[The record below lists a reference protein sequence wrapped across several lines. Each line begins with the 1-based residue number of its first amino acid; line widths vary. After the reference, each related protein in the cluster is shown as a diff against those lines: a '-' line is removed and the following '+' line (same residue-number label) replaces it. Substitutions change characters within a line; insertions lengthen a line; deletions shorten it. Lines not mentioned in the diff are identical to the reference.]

1 MIGNYT
7 LAMLCEKYGIDAT
20 KIVKKNN
27 NVLDLGEYS
36 RIDYVLDYLV
46 NELKID
52 ARNIE
57 KCPSI
62 LYRNVFQIKKN
73 VLFLKS
79 KDISFSDIETCLH
92 VLTTEVDEL
101 KNTYNYVLE
110 NYGLSV
116 IERITSVLSVPVS
129 IIKDIE
135 SLNIGFENPSDN
147 LGIAVGIE
155 WGSTNVEEIVK
166 IINSEE
172 FKAHPELFTSTTLAH
187 AKLEDIKA
195 IINSEEFKAHP
206 ELFTSQTLAHAK
218 LEDIKAI
225 INSEEFKAHPELF
238 TSETLAHAKLEDI
251 KAIINSEEFKAHP
264 ELFTSQTL
272 AHAKLED
279 IKAIINS
286 EEFKAH
292 PELFTSETLAHAKL
306 EDIKAIINSEEF
318 KNYPELFT
326 SQTLARTKLED
337 IKAIINSEEFK
348 THPELFT
355 STTLAHAK
363 LEDIKAI
370 INSEEFK
377 AHPELFTSTTLAST
391 KLEDIKAIITSEEF
405 KAHPELFTSQ
415 TLAYAKLEDIKAIIN
430 SEEFK
435 AYPELFTS
443 QTLAH
448 AKLEDIKKLLQM
460 DLWNN
465 SKYANLLTS
474 SIVAKSKQ
482 MLKKIPILI
491 KLAENYGF
499 EECLNTNFLLHSP
512 SQNYALIRY
521 LKENDIPLTI
531 NGKLNSIFGYQPG
544 VIKKK
549 YNIDLNILMDMYP
562 FNEQELYEKEG
573 LNI

>member
-135 SLNIGFENPSDN
+135 SLNIGFENSSDN

-155 WGSTNVEEIVK
+155 WESTNVEEIVK

-238 TSETLAHAKLEDI
+238 TSETLAH
-251 KAIINSEEFKAHP
+251 
-264 ELFTSQTL
+264 
-272 AHAKLED
+272 
-279 IKAIINS
+279 
-286 EEFKAH
+286 
-292 PELFTSETLAHAKL
+292 
-306 EDIKAIINSEEF
+306 
-318 KNYPELFT
+318 
-326 SQTLARTKLED
+326 
-337 IKAIINSEEFK
+337 
-348 THPELFT
+348 
-355 STTLAHAK
+355 
-363 LEDIKAI
+363 
-370 INSEEFK
+370 
-377 AHPELFTSTTLAST
+377 
-391 KLEDIKAIITSEEF
+391 
-405 KAHPELFTSQ
+405 
-415 TLAYAKLEDIKAIIN
+415 AKLEDIKAIIN

-562 FNEQELYEKEG
+562 FNEQELYEEEG

>member
-225 INSEEFKAHPELF
+225 INSEEFKNYPELFTSQTLAHAKLEDIKAIITSEEFKAHPELF

-264 ELFTSQTL
+264 ELFTS
-272 AHAKLED
+272 
-279 IKAIINS
+279 
-286 EEFKAH
+286 
-292 PELFTSETLAHAKL
+292 ETLAH
-306 EDIKAIINSEEF
+306 
-318 KNYPELFT
+318 
-326 SQTLARTKLED
+326 
-337 IKAIINSEEFK
+337 
-348 THPELFT
+348 
-355 STTLAHAK
+355 
-363 LEDIKAI
+363 
-370 INSEEFK
+370 
-377 AHPELFTSTTLAST
+377 
-391 KLEDIKAIITSEEF
+391 
-405 KAHPELFTSQ
+405 
-415 TLAYAKLEDIKAIIN
+415 AKLEDIKAIIN

-544 VIKKK
+544 VLKKK
-549 YNIDLNILMDMYP
+549 YNIDLNILMDKYP

>member
-1 MIGNYT
+1 MIENYT

-73 VLFLKS
+73 VILLKS
-79 KDISFSDIETCLH
+79 KEISFSDIETCLH
-92 VLTTEVDEL
+92 VLTAEADEL

-110 NYGLSV
+110 KYGLSA

-147 LGIAVGIE
+147 LVIAVGIE

-172 FKAHPELFTSTTLAH
+172 FKAHPELFTS
-187 AKLEDIKA
+187 
-195 IINSEEFKAHP
+195 
-206 ELFTSQTLAHAK
+206 
-218 LEDIKAI
+218 
-225 INSEEFKAHPELF
+225 
-238 TSETLAHAKLEDI
+238 
-251 KAIINSEEFKAHP
+251 
-264 ELFTSQTL
+264 
-272 AHAKLED
+272 
-279 IKAIINS
+279 
-286 EEFKAH
+286 
-292 PELFTSETLAHAKL
+292 
-306 EDIKAIINSEEF
+306 
-318 KNYPELFT
+318 
-326 SQTLARTKLED
+326 
-337 IKAIINSEEFK
+337 
-348 THPELFT
+348 
-355 STTLAHAK
+355 
-363 LEDIKAI
+363 
-370 INSEEFK
+370 
-377 AHPELFTSTTLAST
+377 
-391 KLEDIKAIITSEEF
+391 
-405 KAHPELFTSQ
+405 Q
-415 TLAYAKLEDIKAIIN
+415 TLAY
-430 SEEFK
+430 
-435 AYPELFTS
+435 
-443 QTLAH
+443 

-482 MLKKIPILI
+482 ALKKMPILI

-499 EECLNTNFLLHSP
+499 EECLNTKFLLHSP

-544 VIKKK
+544 VLKKK
-549 YNIDLNILMDMYP
+549 YNIDLNILMDRYP

>member
-206 ELFTSQTLAHAK
+206 ELFTSTTLASTKLEDIKAIITSEEFKAHLELFTSQTLAYAK

-238 TSETLAHAKLEDI
+238 TSETLAH
-251 KAIINSEEFKAHP
+251 
-264 ELFTSQTL
+264 
-272 AHAKLED
+272 
-279 IKAIINS
+279 
-286 EEFKAH
+286 
-292 PELFTSETLAHAKL
+292 
-306 EDIKAIINSEEF
+306 
-318 KNYPELFT
+318 
-326 SQTLARTKLED
+326 
-337 IKAIINSEEFK
+337 
-348 THPELFT
+348 
-355 STTLAHAK
+355 
-363 LEDIKAI
+363 
-370 INSEEFK
+370 
-377 AHPELFTSTTLAST
+377 
-391 KLEDIKAIITSEEF
+391 
-405 KAHPELFTSQ
+405 
-415 TLAYAKLEDIKAIIN
+415 AKLEDIKAIIN

-521 LKENDIPLTI
+521 LKENDIPLII
-531 NGKLNSIFGYQPG
+531 NSKLNSIFGYQPG

>member
-27 NVLDLGEYS
+27 NVLDLGEYN

-73 VLFLKS
+73 VIFLKS

-92 VLTTEVDEL
+92 VLTAETDEL

-110 NYGLSV
+110 KYGLSA

-135 SLNIGFENPSDN
+135 SLNIGFENSSDN

-206 ELFTSQTLAHAK
+206 EMFTSQTLAHAK

-225 INSEEFKAHPELF
+225 ITSEEFKAHPELF
-238 TSETLAHAKLEDI
+238 TSTTLAHAKLEDI
-251 KAIINSEEFKAHP
+251 KAIITSEEFKAHP

-286 EEFKAH
+286 EEYKA
-292 PELFTSETLAHAKL
+292 
-306 EDIKAIINSEEF
+306 
-318 KNYPELFT
+318 
-326 SQTLARTKLED
+326 
-337 IKAIINSEEFK
+337 
-348 THPELFT
+348 HPELFT

-363 LEDIKAI
+363 LEDIK
-370 INSEEFK
+370 
-377 AHPELFTSTTLAST
+377 T
-391 KLEDIKAIITSEEF
+391 IITSEEF
-405 KAHPELFTSQ
+405 KDHPELFTS
-415 TLAYAKLEDIKAIIN
+415 E
-430 SEEFK
+430 
-435 AYPELFTS
+435 
-443 QTLAH
+443 TLAH

-521 LKENDIPLTI
+521 LKENDIPLII

-549 YNIDLNILMDMYP
+549 YNIDLITLMDMYP

>member
-218 LEDIKAI
+218 LEDIK
-225 INSEEFKAHPELF
+225 
-238 TSETLAHAKLEDI
+238 
-251 KAIINSEEFKAHP
+251 
-264 ELFTSQTL
+264 
-272 AHAKLED
+272 
-279 IKAIINS
+279 
-286 EEFKAH
+286 
-292 PELFTSETLAHAKL
+292 
-306 EDIKAIINSEEF
+306 
-318 KNYPELFT
+318 
-326 SQTLARTKLED
+326 
-337 IKAIINSEEFK
+337 
-348 THPELFT
+348 
-355 STTLAHAK
+355 
-363 LEDIKAI
+363 
-370 INSEEFK
+370 
-377 AHPELFTSTTLAST
+377 
-391 KLEDIKAIITSEEF
+391 
-405 KAHPELFTSQ
+405 
-415 TLAYAKLEDIKAIIN
+415 
-430 SEEFK
+430 
-435 AYPELFTS
+435 
-443 QTLAH
+443 
-448 AKLEDIKKLLQM
+448 KLLQM

-499 EECLNTNFLLHSP
+499 EECLNTNFLFHSP

-531 NGKLNSIFGYQPG
+531 NLLI
-544 VIKKK
+544 
-549 YNIDLNILMDMYP
+549 
-562 FNEQELYEKEG
+562 
-573 LNI
+573 

>member
-172 FKAHPELFTSTTLAH
+172 FKAHPELFTSTTLAN

-238 TSETLAHAKLEDI
+238 TSETLAH
-251 KAIINSEEFKAHP
+251 
-264 ELFTSQTL
+264 
-272 AHAKLED
+272 
-279 IKAIINS
+279 
-286 EEFKAH
+286 
-292 PELFTSETLAHAKL
+292 
-306 EDIKAIINSEEF
+306 
-318 KNYPELFT
+318 
-326 SQTLARTKLED
+326 
-337 IKAIINSEEFK
+337 
-348 THPELFT
+348 
-355 STTLAHAK
+355 
-363 LEDIKAI
+363 
-370 INSEEFK
+370 
-377 AHPELFTSTTLAST
+377 
-391 KLEDIKAIITSEEF
+391 
-405 KAHPELFTSQ
+405 
-415 TLAYAKLEDIKAIIN
+415 AKLEDIKAIIN

-544 VIKKK
+544 VLKKK
-549 YNIDLNILMDMYP
+549 YNIDLNILMDKYP

>member
-7 LAMLCEKYGIDAT
+7 LAMLCEKYGIDST

-251 KAIINSEEFKAHP
+251 KAIINSEEFKA
-264 ELFTSQTL
+264 
-272 AHAKLED
+272 
-279 IKAIINS
+279 
-286 EEFKAH
+286 
-292 PELFTSETLAHAKL
+292 
-306 EDIKAIINSEEF
+306 
-318 KNYPELFT
+318 
-326 SQTLARTKLED
+326 
-337 IKAIINSEEFK
+337 
-348 THPELFT
+348 
-355 STTLAHAK
+355 
-363 LEDIKAI
+363 
-370 INSEEFK
+370 
-377 AHPELFTSTTLAST
+377 
-391 KLEDIKAIITSEEF
+391 
-405 KAHPELFTSQ
+405 
-415 TLAYAKLEDIKAIIN
+415 
-430 SEEFK
+430 
-435 AYPELFTS
+435 YPELFTS

-544 VIKKK
+544 VLKKK
-549 YNIDLNILMDMYP
+549 YNIDLNILMDRYP

>member
-73 VLFLKS
+73 VIFLKS
-79 KDISFSDIETCLH
+79 KEISFSDIETCLH
-92 VLTTEVDEL
+92 VLTAEADEL

-110 NYGLSV
+110 KYGLSA

-147 LGIAVGIE
+147 LVIAVGIE

-166 IINSEE
+166 
-172 FKAHPELFTSTTLAH
+172 
-187 AKLEDIKA
+187 

-225 INSEEFKAHPELF
+225 INSEGFKAHPE
-238 TSETLAHAKLEDI
+238 I
-251 KAIINSEEFKAHP
+251 
-264 ELFTSQTL
+264 
-272 AHAKLED
+272 
-279 IKAIINS
+279 
-286 EEFKAH
+286 
-292 PELFTSETLAHAKL
+292 
-306 EDIKAIINSEEF
+306 
-318 KNYPELFT
+318 
-326 SQTLARTKLED
+326 
-337 IKAIINSEEFK
+337 
-348 THPELFT
+348 
-355 STTLAHAK
+355 
-363 LEDIKAI
+363 
-370 INSEEFK
+370 
-377 AHPELFTSTTLAST
+377 
-391 KLEDIKAIITSEEF
+391 
-405 KAHPELFTSQ
+405 FTSQ
-415 TLAYAKLEDIKAIIN
+415 TLAY
-430 SEEFK
+430 
-435 AYPELFTS
+435 
-443 QTLAH
+443 

-499 EECLNTNFLLHSP
+499 EECLNTKFLLYSP
-512 SQNYALIRY
+512 GQNYALIRY
-521 LKENDIPLTI
+521 LKENDIPLII

-544 VIKKK
+544 VLKKK

>member
-73 VLFLKS
+73 VIFLKS

-92 VLTTEVDEL
+92 VLTAEADEL

-110 NYGLSV
+110 KYGLSA
-116 IERITSVLSVPVS
+116 IKMITSVLSVPVS

-135 SLNIGFENPSDN
+135 SLNIGFGNSSDN
-147 LGIAVGIE
+147 LRIAVGIE

-172 FKAHPELFTSTTLAH
+172 FKAHPELFTS
-187 AKLEDIKA
+187 
-195 IINSEEFKAHP
+195 
-206 ELFTSQTLAHAK
+206 
-218 LEDIKAI
+218 
-225 INSEEFKAHPELF
+225 
-238 TSETLAHAKLEDI
+238 ETLA
-251 KAIINSEEFKAHP
+251 
-264 ELFTSQTL
+264 
-272 AHAKLED
+272 
-279 IKAIINS
+279 
-286 EEFKAH
+286 
-292 PELFTSETLAHAKL
+292 
-306 EDIKAIINSEEF
+306 
-318 KNYPELFT
+318 
-326 SQTLARTKLED
+326 R
-337 IKAIINSEEFK
+337 
-348 THPELFT
+348 
-355 STTLAHAK
+355 
-363 LEDIKAI
+363 
-370 INSEEFK
+370 
-377 AHPELFTSTTLAST
+377 T

-405 KAHPELFTSQ
+405 KAHPELFTS
-415 TLAYAKLEDIKAIIN
+415 E
-430 SEEFK
+430 
-435 AYPELFTS
+435 
-443 QTLAH
+443 TLAH

-521 LKENDIPLTI
+521 LNGNDIPLTI

>member
-1 MIGNYT
+1 
-7 LAMLCEKYGIDAT
+7 MLCEKYGIDAT

-73 VLFLKS
+73 VIFLKS
-79 KDISFSDIETCLH
+79 KEISFSDIETCLH
-92 VLTTEVDEL
+92 VLTAEADEL

-110 NYGLSV
+110 KYGLSA

-147 LGIAVGIE
+147 LVIAVGIE
-155 WGSTNVEEIVK
+155 WGSTNIEEIVK

-172 FKAHPELFTSTTLAH
+172 FKAHPELFTS
-187 AKLEDIKA
+187 
-195 IINSEEFKAHP
+195 
-206 ELFTSQTLAHAK
+206 
-218 LEDIKAI
+218 
-225 INSEEFKAHPELF
+225 
-238 TSETLAHAKLEDI
+238 
-251 KAIINSEEFKAHP
+251 
-264 ELFTSQTL
+264 
-272 AHAKLED
+272 
-279 IKAIINS
+279 
-286 EEFKAH
+286 
-292 PELFTSETLAHAKL
+292 
-306 EDIKAIINSEEF
+306 
-318 KNYPELFT
+318 
-326 SQTLARTKLED
+326 
-337 IKAIINSEEFK
+337 
-348 THPELFT
+348 
-355 STTLAHAK
+355 
-363 LEDIKAI
+363 
-370 INSEEFK
+370 
-377 AHPELFTSTTLAST
+377 
-391 KLEDIKAIITSEEF
+391 
-405 KAHPELFTSQ
+405 Q
-415 TLAYAKLEDIKAIIN
+415 TLAY
-430 SEEFK
+430 
-435 AYPELFTS
+435 
-443 QTLAH
+443 

-482 MLKKIPILI
+482 ALKKIPILI

-499 EECLNTNFLLHSP
+499 EECLNTKFLLHSP

-521 LKENDIPLTI
+521 LKENDIPLI
-531 NGKLNSIFGYQPG
+531 IDGKLNSIFGYQPG
-544 VIKKK
+544 VIKKQ

>member
-73 VLFLKS
+73 VIFLKS

-92 VLTTEVDEL
+92 VLTAEADEL

-110 NYGLSV
+110 KYGLSA

-147 LGIAVGIE
+147 LRIAVGIE
-155 WGSTNVEEIVK
+155 WESTNVEEIVK

-172 FKAHPELFTSTTLAH
+172 FKAHPELFTSTTLAC
-187 AKLEDIKA
+187 
-195 IINSEEFKAHP
+195 
-206 ELFTSQTLAHAK
+206 TK

-264 ELFTSQTL
+264 ELFTS
-272 AHAKLED
+272 
-279 IKAIINS
+279 
-286 EEFKAH
+286 
-292 PELFTSETLAHAKL
+292 ETLAHAKL

-318 KNYPELFT
+318 KV
-326 SQTLARTKLED
+326 
-337 IKAIINSEEFK
+337 
-348 THPELFT
+348 HPELFT
-355 STTLAHAK
+355 ST
-363 LEDIKAI
+363 
-370 INSEEFK
+370 
-377 AHPELFTSTTLAST
+377 
-391 KLEDIKAIITSEEF
+391 
-405 KAHPELFTSQ
+405 
-415 TLAYAKLEDIKAIIN
+415 
-430 SEEFK
+430 
-435 AYPELFTS
+435 
-443 QTLAH
+443 TLAH

-465 SKYANLLTS
+465 SKYANLLTA

-499 EECLNTNFLLHSP
+499 EECLNTKFLIHSP

-521 LKENDIPLTI
+521 LKENDIPLI
-531 NGKLNSIFGYQPG
+531 IKGKLNSIFGYQP
-544 VIKKK
+544 VVLKKK
-549 YNIDLNILMDMYP
+549 YNIDLNTLMDMYP

>member
-1 MIGNYT
+1 MIENYT

-73 VLFLKS
+73 VIFLKS
-79 KDISFSDIETCLH
+79 KEISFSDIETCLH
-92 VLTTEVDEL
+92 VLTAEADEL

-110 NYGLSV
+110 KYGLSA

-147 LGIAVGIE
+147 LVIAVGIE
-155 WGSTNVEEIVK
+155 WGSTNIEEIVK

-172 FKAHPELFTSTTLAH
+172 FKAHPELFTS
-187 AKLEDIKA
+187 
-195 IINSEEFKAHP
+195 
-206 ELFTSQTLAHAK
+206 
-218 LEDIKAI
+218 
-225 INSEEFKAHPELF
+225 
-238 TSETLAHAKLEDI
+238 
-251 KAIINSEEFKAHP
+251 
-264 ELFTSQTL
+264 
-272 AHAKLED
+272 
-279 IKAIINS
+279 
-286 EEFKAH
+286 
-292 PELFTSETLAHAKL
+292 
-306 EDIKAIINSEEF
+306 
-318 KNYPELFT
+318 
-326 SQTLARTKLED
+326 
-337 IKAIINSEEFK
+337 
-348 THPELFT
+348 
-355 STTLAHAK
+355 
-363 LEDIKAI
+363 
-370 INSEEFK
+370 
-377 AHPELFTSTTLAST
+377 
-391 KLEDIKAIITSEEF
+391 
-405 KAHPELFTSQ
+405 Q
-415 TLAYAKLEDIKAIIN
+415 TLAY
-430 SEEFK
+430 
-435 AYPELFTS
+435 
-443 QTLAH
+443 

-482 MLKKIPILI
+482 ALKKIPILI

-499 EECLNTNFLLHSP
+499 EECLNTKFLLHSP
-512 SQNYALIRY
+512 SQNYALIGY
-521 LKENDIPLTI
+521 LKENDIPLII

-544 VIKKK
+544 VLKKK

-562 FNEQELYEKEG
+562 FNEQELYEEEG

>member
-225 INSEEFKAHPELF
+225 INSEEFKA
-238 TSETLAHAKLEDI
+238 
-251 KAIINSEEFKAHP
+251 
-264 ELFTSQTL
+264 
-272 AHAKLED
+272 
-279 IKAIINS
+279 
-286 EEFKAH
+286 
-292 PELFTSETLAHAKL
+292 
-306 EDIKAIINSEEF
+306 
-318 KNYPELFT
+318 
-326 SQTLARTKLED
+326 
-337 IKAIINSEEFK
+337 
-348 THPELFT
+348 
-355 STTLAHAK
+355 
-363 LEDIKAI
+363 
-370 INSEEFK
+370 
-377 AHPELFTSTTLAST
+377 
-391 KLEDIKAIITSEEF
+391 
-405 KAHPELFTSQ
+405 
-415 TLAYAKLEDIKAIIN
+415 
-430 SEEFK
+430 
-435 AYPELFTS
+435 YPELFTS

-544 VIKKK
+544 VLKKK
-549 YNIDLNILMDMYP
+549 YNIDLNILMDKYP

>member
-206 ELFTSQTLAHAK
+206 ELFTSETLAHAK

-225 INSEEFKAHPELF
+225 INSEEFKNYPELF
-238 TSETLAHAKLEDI
+238 TSQTLARTKLEAI

-306 EDIKAIINSEEF
+306 V
-318 KNYPELFT
+318 
-326 SQTLARTKLED
+326 
-337 IKAIINSEEFK
+337 
-348 THPELFT
+348 
-355 STTLAHAK
+355 
-363 LEDIKAI
+363 
-370 INSEEFK
+370 
-377 AHPELFTSTTLAST
+377 
-391 KLEDIKAIITSEEF
+391 
-405 KAHPELFTSQ
+405 
-415 TLAYAKLEDIKAIIN
+415 DIKAIIN

-521 LKENDIPLTI
+521 LKGNDIPLTI

>member
-73 VLFLKS
+73 VIFLKS
-79 KDISFSDIETCLH
+79 KEISFSDIETCLH

-206 ELFTSQTLAHAK
+206 ELFTSETLAHAK

-238 TSETLAHAKLEDI
+238 TSQTLARTKLEAI

-292 PELFTSETLAHAKL
+292 PELFTSETLAH
-306 EDIKAIINSEEF
+306 
-318 KNYPELFT
+318 
-326 SQTLARTKLED
+326 
-337 IKAIINSEEFK
+337 
-348 THPELFT
+348 
-355 STTLAHAK
+355 
-363 LEDIKAI
+363 
-370 INSEEFK
+370 
-377 AHPELFTSTTLAST
+377 
-391 KLEDIKAIITSEEF
+391 
-405 KAHPELFTSQ
+405 
-415 TLAYAKLEDIKAIIN
+415 AKLEDIKAIIN

-544 VIKKK
+544 VLKKK
-549 YNIDLNILMDMYP
+549 YNIDLNILMDRYP

>member
-73 VLFLKS
+73 VIFLKS

-92 VLTTEVDEL
+92 VLTAETDEL

-110 NYGLSV
+110 KYGLSA

-135 SLNIGFENPSDN
+135 SLNIGFENTSDN

-172 FKAHPELFTSTTLAH
+172 FKAHPELFTS
-187 AKLEDIKA
+187 
-195 IINSEEFKAHP
+195 
-206 ELFTSQTLAHAK
+206 QTLAHAK
-218 LEDIKAI
+218 LEDIK
-225 INSEEFKAHPELF
+225 
-238 TSETLAHAKLEDI
+238 T
-251 KAIINSEEFKAHP
+251 
-264 ELFTSQTL
+264 
-272 AHAKLED
+272 
-279 IKAIINS
+279 
-286 EEFKAH
+286 
-292 PELFTSETLAHAKL
+292 
-306 EDIKAIINSEEF
+306 
-318 KNYPELFT
+318 
-326 SQTLARTKLED
+326 
-337 IKAIINSEEFK
+337 
-348 THPELFT
+348 
-355 STTLAHAK
+355 
-363 LEDIKAI
+363 
-370 INSEEFK
+370 
-377 AHPELFTSTTLAST
+377 
-391 KLEDIKAIITSEEF
+391 IITSEEF
-405 KAHPELFTSQ
+405 KAH
-415 TLAYAKLEDIKAIIN
+415 
-430 SEEFK
+430 
-435 AYPELFTS
+435 PELFTS

-521 LKENDIPLTI
+521 LKENDIPLII

-549 YNIDLNILMDMYP
+549 YNIDLNTLMDMYP

>member
-27 NVLDLGEYS
+27 NVLDLGEYN

-206 ELFTSQTLAHAK
+206 ELFTSETLAHAK
-218 LEDIKAI
+218 LKDIKAI
-225 INSEEFKAHPELF
+225 INSEEFKTHPELF
-238 TSETLAHAKLEDI
+238 TSQTLAHAKLEAI

-286 EEFKAH
+286 EEFNAH
-292 PELFTSETLAHAKL
+292 PELFTSETLAH
-306 EDIKAIINSEEF
+306 
-318 KNYPELFT
+318 
-326 SQTLARTKLED
+326 
-337 IKAIINSEEFK
+337 
-348 THPELFT
+348 
-355 STTLAHAK
+355 
-363 LEDIKAI
+363 
-370 INSEEFK
+370 
-377 AHPELFTSTTLAST
+377 
-391 KLEDIKAIITSEEF
+391 
-405 KAHPELFTSQ
+405 
-415 TLAYAKLEDIKAIIN
+415 AKLEDIKAIIN

>member
-73 VLFLKS
+73 VIFLKS
-79 KDISFSDIETCLH
+79 KEISFSDIETCLH
-92 VLTTEVDEL
+92 VLTAEADEL

-110 NYGLSV
+110 KYGLSA

-147 LGIAVGIE
+147 LVIAVGIE

-166 IINSEE
+166 
-172 FKAHPELFTSTTLAH
+172 
-187 AKLEDIKA
+187 

-225 INSEEFKAHPELF
+225 INSEGFKAHPE
-238 TSETLAHAKLEDI
+238 I
-251 KAIINSEEFKAHP
+251 
-264 ELFTSQTL
+264 
-272 AHAKLED
+272 
-279 IKAIINS
+279 
-286 EEFKAH
+286 
-292 PELFTSETLAHAKL
+292 
-306 EDIKAIINSEEF
+306 
-318 KNYPELFT
+318 FT
-326 SQTLARTKLED
+326 SQTLART
-337 IKAIINSEEFK
+337 
-348 THPELFT
+348 
-355 STTLAHAK
+355 
-363 LEDIKAI
+363 
-370 INSEEFK
+370 
-377 AHPELFTSTTLAST
+377 
-391 KLEDIKAIITSEEF
+391 
-405 KAHPELFTSQ
+405 
-415 TLAYAKLEDIKAIIN
+415 
-430 SEEFK
+430 
-435 AYPELFTS
+435 
-443 QTLAH
+443 
-448 AKLEDIKKLLQM
+448 KLEDIKKLLQM

-482 MLKKIPILI
+482 ALKKIPILI

-499 EECLNTNFLLHSP
+499 EECLNTKFLLHSP

-521 LKENDIPLTI
+521 LKENDIPLI
-531 NGKLNSIFGYQPG
+531 IDGKLNSIFGYQPG
-544 VIKKK
+544 VLKKK

>member
-73 VLFLKS
+73 VIFLKS
-79 KDISFSDIETCLH
+79 KEISFSDIETCLH
-92 VLTTEVDEL
+92 VLTAEADEL

-110 NYGLSV
+110 KYGLSA

-147 LGIAVGIE
+147 LVIAVGIE

-172 FKAHPELFTSTTLAH
+172 FKAHPELFTS
-187 AKLEDIKA
+187 
-195 IINSEEFKAHP
+195 
-206 ELFTSQTLAHAK
+206 QTLAHA
-218 LEDIKAI
+218 
-225 INSEEFKAHPELF
+225 
-238 TSETLAHAKLEDI
+238 
-251 KAIINSEEFKAHP
+251 
-264 ELFTSQTL
+264 
-272 AHAKLED
+272 
-279 IKAIINS
+279 
-286 EEFKAH
+286 
-292 PELFTSETLAHAKL
+292 
-306 EDIKAIINSEEF
+306 
-318 KNYPELFT
+318 
-326 SQTLARTKLED
+326 
-337 IKAIINSEEFK
+337 
-348 THPELFT
+348 
-355 STTLAHAK
+355 
-363 LEDIKAI
+363 
-370 INSEEFK
+370 
-377 AHPELFTSTTLAST
+377 

-415 TLAYAKLEDIKAIIN
+415 TLAY
-430 SEEFK
+430 
-435 AYPELFTS
+435 
-443 QTLAH
+443 

-499 EECLNTNFLLHSP
+499 EECLNTKFLLYSP
-512 SQNYALIRY
+512 GQNYALIRY
-521 LKENDIPLTI
+521 LKENDIPLII

-544 VIKKK
+544 VLKKK

>member
-129 IIKDIE
+129 IIKDVE

-195 IINSEEFKAHP
+195 IINSEEFKNYPELFTSQTLARTKLEDIKAIINSEEFKTHP

-218 LEDIKAI
+218 LEA
-225 INSEEFKAHPELF
+225 
-238 TSETLAHAKLEDI
+238 I

-292 PELFTSETLAHAKL
+292 PELFTSE
-306 EDIKAIINSEEF
+306 
-318 KNYPELFT
+318 
-326 SQTLARTKLED
+326 
-337 IKAIINSEEFK
+337 
-348 THPELFT
+348 
-355 STTLAHAK
+355 
-363 LEDIKAI
+363 
-370 INSEEFK
+370 
-377 AHPELFTSTTLAST
+377 
-391 KLEDIKAIITSEEF
+391 
-405 KAHPELFTSQ
+405 
-415 TLAYAKLEDIKAIIN
+415 
-430 SEEFK
+430 
-435 AYPELFTS
+435 
-443 QTLAH
+443 TLAH

-544 VIKKK
+544 VLKKK
-549 YNIDLNILMDMYP
+549 YNIDLNILMDKYP

>member
-238 TSETLAHAKLEDI
+238 TSQTLARTKLEDIKAIINSEEFKTHPELFTSTTLAHAKLEDIKAIINSEEFKAHPELFTSETLAHAKLEDIKAIINSEEFKAHPELFTSQTLAHAKLEDI

-292 PELFTSETLAHAKL
+292 PELFTSETLAH
-306 EDIKAIINSEEF
+306 
-318 KNYPELFT
+318 
-326 SQTLARTKLED
+326 
-337 IKAIINSEEFK
+337 
-348 THPELFT
+348 
-355 STTLAHAK
+355 
-363 LEDIKAI
+363 
-370 INSEEFK
+370 
-377 AHPELFTSTTLAST
+377 
-391 KLEDIKAIITSEEF
+391 
-405 KAHPELFTSQ
+405 
-415 TLAYAKLEDIKAIIN
+415 AKLEDIKAIIN

-521 LKENDIPLTI
+521 LKENDIPLII
-531 NGKLNSIFGYQPG
+531 NSKLNSIFGYQPG

>member
-147 LGIAVGIE
+147 LRIAVGIE

-172 FKAHPELFTSTTLAH
+172 FKAHPELFTSTTLAN

-225 INSEEFKAHPELF
+225 INSEEFKTHPELF

-251 KAIINSEEFKAHP
+251 KAIINSEEFK
-264 ELFTSQTL
+264 
-272 AHAKLED
+272 
-279 IKAIINS
+279 
-286 EEFKAH
+286 
-292 PELFTSETLAHAKL
+292 
-306 EDIKAIINSEEF
+306 
-318 KNYPELFT
+318 
-326 SQTLARTKLED
+326 
-337 IKAIINSEEFK
+337 

-355 STTLAHAK
+355 ST
-363 LEDIKAI
+363 
-370 INSEEFK
+370 
-377 AHPELFTSTTLAST
+377 
-391 KLEDIKAIITSEEF
+391 
-405 KAHPELFTSQ
+405 
-415 TLAYAKLEDIKAIIN
+415 
-430 SEEFK
+430 
-435 AYPELFTS
+435 
-443 QTLAH
+443 TLAH

-521 LKENDIPLTI
+521 LKENDIPLII
-531 NGKLNSIFGYQPG
+531 NGKLNSIFGYHPG
-544 VIKKK
+544 VLKKK

-562 FNEQELYEKEG
+562 FNEQEPYEKEG

>member
-238 TSETLAHAKLEDI
+238 TST
-251 KAIINSEEFKAHP
+251 
-264 ELFTSQTL
+264 TL

-318 KNYPELFT
+318 K
-326 SQTLARTKLED
+326 
-337 IKAIINSEEFK
+337 
-348 THPELFT
+348 
-355 STTLAHAK
+355 
-363 LEDIKAI
+363 
-370 INSEEFK
+370 
-377 AHPELFTSTTLAST
+377 AHPELFTSETLA
-391 KLEDIKAIITSEEF
+391 
-405 KAHPELFTSQ
+405 H
-415 TLAYAKLEDIKAIIN
+415 AKLEDIKAIIN

>member
-1 MIGNYT
+1 MIENYT

-73 VLFLKS
+73 VIFLKS
-79 KDISFSDIETCLH
+79 KEISFSDIETCLH
-92 VLTTEVDEL
+92 VLTAEADEL

-110 NYGLSV
+110 KYGLSA

-147 LGIAVGIE
+147 LVIAVGIE
-155 WGSTNVEEIVK
+155 WGSTNIEEIVK

-172 FKAHPELFTSTTLAH
+172 FKAHPELFTS
-187 AKLEDIKA
+187 
-195 IINSEEFKAHP
+195 
-206 ELFTSQTLAHAK
+206 
-218 LEDIKAI
+218 
-225 INSEEFKAHPELF
+225 
-238 TSETLAHAKLEDI
+238 
-251 KAIINSEEFKAHP
+251 
-264 ELFTSQTL
+264 
-272 AHAKLED
+272 
-279 IKAIINS
+279 
-286 EEFKAH
+286 
-292 PELFTSETLAHAKL
+292 
-306 EDIKAIINSEEF
+306 
-318 KNYPELFT
+318 
-326 SQTLARTKLED
+326 
-337 IKAIINSEEFK
+337 
-348 THPELFT
+348 
-355 STTLAHAK
+355 
-363 LEDIKAI
+363 
-370 INSEEFK
+370 
-377 AHPELFTSTTLAST
+377 
-391 KLEDIKAIITSEEF
+391 
-405 KAHPELFTSQ
+405 Q
-415 TLAYAKLEDIKAIIN
+415 TLAY
-430 SEEFK
+430 
-435 AYPELFTS
+435 
-443 QTLAH
+443 

-482 MLKKIPILI
+482 ALKKIPILI

-499 EECLNTNFLLHSP
+499 EECLNTKFLLHSP

-521 LKENDIPLTI
+521 LKENDIPLI
-531 NGKLNSIFGYQPG
+531 IDGKLNSIFGYQPG
-544 VIKKK
+544 VIKKQ

>member
-1 MIGNYT
+1 MIENYT

-73 VLFLKS
+73 VIFLKS
-79 KDISFSDIETCLH
+79 KEISFSDIETCLH
-92 VLTTEVDEL
+92 VLTAEADEL

-110 NYGLSV
+110 KYGLSA

-147 LGIAVGIE
+147 LVIAVGIE
-155 WGSTNVEEIVK
+155 WGSTNIEEIVK
-166 IINSEE
+166 IINSEEFKAHHELFTSQTLAHAKLEDIKAIINSEGFKAHPEIFTSQTLAYAKIKDIKAIINSEE

-238 TSETLAHAKLEDI
+238 TS
-251 KAIINSEEFKAHP
+251 
-264 ELFTSQTL
+264 
-272 AHAKLED
+272 
-279 IKAIINS
+279 
-286 EEFKAH
+286 
-292 PELFTSETLAHAKL
+292 
-306 EDIKAIINSEEF
+306 
-318 KNYPELFT
+318 
-326 SQTLARTKLED
+326 
-337 IKAIINSEEFK
+337 
-348 THPELFT
+348 
-355 STTLAHAK
+355 TTLAHAK

-377 AHPELFTSTTLAST
+377 VHPELFTSTTLAHT
-391 KLEDIKAIITSEEF
+391 KLEDIKAVITSEEF

-415 TLAYAKLEDIKAIIN
+415 TLAY
-430 SEEFK
+430 
-435 AYPELFTS
+435 
-443 QTLAH
+443 

-482 MLKKIPILI
+482 ALKKIPILI

-499 EECLNTNFLLHSP
+499 EECLNTKFLLHSP
-512 SQNYALIRY
+512 SQNYALIGY
-521 LKENDIPLTI
+521 LKENDIPLII

-544 VIKKK
+544 VLKKK

-562 FNEQELYEKEG
+562 FNEQELYEEEG

>member
-73 VLFLKS
+73 VIFLKS
-79 KDISFSDIETCLH
+79 KEISFSDIETCLH
-92 VLTTEVDEL
+92 VLTAEADEL

-110 NYGLSV
+110 KYGLSA

-147 LGIAVGIE
+147 LVIAVGIE

-172 FKAHPELFTSTTLAH
+172 FKAHPELFTS
-187 AKLEDIKA
+187 
-195 IINSEEFKAHP
+195 
-206 ELFTSQTLAHAK
+206 
-218 LEDIKAI
+218 
-225 INSEEFKAHPELF
+225 
-238 TSETLAHAKLEDI
+238 
-251 KAIINSEEFKAHP
+251 
-264 ELFTSQTL
+264 
-272 AHAKLED
+272 
-279 IKAIINS
+279 
-286 EEFKAH
+286 
-292 PELFTSETLAHAKL
+292 
-306 EDIKAIINSEEF
+306 
-318 KNYPELFT
+318 
-326 SQTLARTKLED
+326 
-337 IKAIINSEEFK
+337 
-348 THPELFT
+348 
-355 STTLAHAK
+355 
-363 LEDIKAI
+363 
-370 INSEEFK
+370 
-377 AHPELFTSTTLAST
+377 
-391 KLEDIKAIITSEEF
+391 
-405 KAHPELFTSQ
+405 Q
-415 TLAYAKLEDIKAIIN
+415 TLAY
-430 SEEFK
+430 
-435 AYPELFTS
+435 
-443 QTLAH
+443 

-482 MLKKIPILI
+482 ALKKIPILI

-499 EECLNTNFLLHSP
+499 EECLNTKFLLHSP

-521 LKENDIPLTI
+521 LKENDIPLI
-531 NGKLNSIFGYQPG
+531 IDGKLNSIFGYQPG
-544 VIKKK
+544 VIKKQ

>member
-73 VLFLKS
+73 VIFLKS
-79 KDISFSDIETCLH
+79 KEISFSDIETCLH
-92 VLTTEVDEL
+92 VLTAEADEL

-110 NYGLSV
+110 KYGLSA

-147 LGIAVGIE
+147 LVIAVGIE

-172 FKAHPELFTSTTLAH
+172 FKAH
-187 AKLEDIKA
+187 
-195 IINSEEFKAHP
+195 
-206 ELFTSQTLAHAK
+206 
-218 LEDIKAI
+218 
-225 INSEEFKAHPELF
+225 
-238 TSETLAHAKLEDI
+238 
-251 KAIINSEEFKAHP
+251 
-264 ELFTSQTL
+264 
-272 AHAKLED
+272 
-279 IKAIINS
+279 
-286 EEFKAH
+286 
-292 PELFTSETLAHAKL
+292 
-306 EDIKAIINSEEF
+306 
-318 KNYPELFT
+318 
-326 SQTLARTKLED
+326 
-337 IKAIINSEEFK
+337 
-348 THPELFT
+348 
-355 STTLAHAK
+355 
-363 LEDIKAI
+363 
-370 INSEEFK
+370 
-377 AHPELFTSTTLAST
+377 
-391 KLEDIKAIITSEEF
+391 
-405 KAHPELFTSQ
+405 
-415 TLAYAKLEDIKAIIN
+415 
-430 SEEFK
+430 
-435 AYPELFTS
+435 PELFTS

-521 LKENDIPLTI
+521 LKENDIPLII
-531 NGKLNSIFGYQPG
+531 NSKLNSIFGYQPG

>member
-73 VLFLKS
+73 VIFLKS
-79 KDISFSDIETCLH
+79 KEISFSDIETCLH
-92 VLTTEVDEL
+92 VLTAEADEL

-110 NYGLSV
+110 KYGLSA

-147 LGIAVGIE
+147 LVIAVGIE

-166 IINSEE
+166 
-172 FKAHPELFTSTTLAH
+172 
-187 AKLEDIKA
+187 

-225 INSEEFKAHPELF
+225 INSEGFKAHPE
-238 TSETLAHAKLEDI
+238 I
-251 KAIINSEEFKAHP
+251 
-264 ELFTSQTL
+264 
-272 AHAKLED
+272 
-279 IKAIINS
+279 
-286 EEFKAH
+286 
-292 PELFTSETLAHAKL
+292 
-306 EDIKAIINSEEF
+306 
-318 KNYPELFT
+318 FT
-326 SQTLARTKLED
+326 SQTLART
-337 IKAIINSEEFK
+337 
-348 THPELFT
+348 
-355 STTLAHAK
+355 
-363 LEDIKAI
+363 
-370 INSEEFK
+370 
-377 AHPELFTSTTLAST
+377 
-391 KLEDIKAIITSEEF
+391 
-405 KAHPELFTSQ
+405 
-415 TLAYAKLEDIKAIIN
+415 
-430 SEEFK
+430 
-435 AYPELFTS
+435 
-443 QTLAH
+443 
-448 AKLEDIKKLLQM
+448 KLEDIKKLLQM

-499 EECLNTNFLLHSP
+499 EECLNTKFLLYSP
-512 SQNYALIRY
+512 GQNYALIRY
-521 LKENDIPLTI
+521 LKENDIPLII

-544 VIKKK
+544 VLKKK

>member
-172 FKAHPELFTSTTLAH
+172 FKAHPELFTSTTLAN

-206 ELFTSQTLAHAK
+206 ELFTSQ
-218 LEDIKAI
+218 
-225 INSEEFKAHPELF
+225 
-238 TSETLAHAKLEDI
+238 
-251 KAIINSEEFKAHP
+251 
-264 ELFTSQTL
+264 
-272 AHAKLED
+272 
-279 IKAIINS
+279 
-286 EEFKAH
+286 
-292 PELFTSETLAHAKL
+292 TLAHAKL

-348 THPELFT
+348 
-355 STTLAHAK
+355 
-363 LEDIKAI
+363 
-370 INSEEFK
+370 
-377 AHPELFTSTTLAST
+377 AHPELFTSETLA
-391 KLEDIKAIITSEEF
+391 
-405 KAHPELFTSQ
+405 H
-415 TLAYAKLEDIKAIIN
+415 AKLEDIKAIIN

>member
-27 NVLDLGEYS
+27 SVLDLGEYS

-73 VLFLKS
+73 VIFLKS
-79 KDISFSDIETCLH
+79 KEISFSDIETCLH
-92 VLTTEVDEL
+92 VLTAEADEL

-110 NYGLSV
+110 KYGLSA

-147 LGIAVGIE
+147 LVIAVGIE

-166 IINSEE
+166 
-172 FKAHPELFTSTTLAH
+172 
-187 AKLEDIKA
+187 

-238 TSETLAHAKLEDI
+238 TSTTLAHAKLEDI
-251 KAIINSEEFKAHP
+251 KTIINSEEFKV
-264 ELFTSQTL
+264 
-272 AHAKLED
+272 
-279 IKAIINS
+279 
-286 EEFKAH
+286 
-292 PELFTSETLAHAKL
+292 
-306 EDIKAIINSEEF
+306 
-318 KNYPELFT
+318 
-326 SQTLARTKLED
+326 
-337 IKAIINSEEFK
+337 
-348 THPELFT
+348 HPELFT
-355 STTLAHAK
+355 STTLAH
-363 LEDIKAI
+363 
-370 INSEEFK
+370 
-377 AHPELFTSTTLAST
+377 T

-415 TLAYAKLEDIKAIIN
+415 TLAYAKLEDIK
-430 SEEFK
+430 
-435 AYPELFTS
+435 
-443 QTLAH
+443 
-448 AKLEDIKKLLQM
+448 KLLQM

-482 MLKKIPILI
+482 ALKKIPILI

-499 EECLNTNFLLHSP
+499 EECLNTKFLLHSP

-521 LKENDIPLTI
+521 LKENDIPLI
-531 NGKLNSIFGYQPG
+531 IDGKLNSIFGYQPG
-544 VIKKK
+544 VLKKK

>member
-73 VLFLKS
+73 VIFLKS

-92 VLTTEVDEL
+92 VLTAEADEL

-110 NYGLSV
+110 KYGLSA

-147 LGIAVGIE
+147 LRIAVGIE
-155 WGSTNVEEIVK
+155 WESTNVEEIVK

-172 FKAHPELFTSTTLAH
+172 FKAHPELFTSTTLACTKLEDIKAIINSEEFKAH
-187 AKLEDIKA
+187 PELFTSTTLACTKLEDIKA

-206 ELFTSQTLAHAK
+206 ELFTSQTLARAK

-251 KAIINSEEFKAHP
+251 KAIINSEEFKV
-264 ELFTSQTL
+264 
-272 AHAKLED
+272 
-279 IKAIINS
+279 
-286 EEFKAH
+286 
-292 PELFTSETLAHAKL
+292 
-306 EDIKAIINSEEF
+306 
-318 KNYPELFT
+318 
-326 SQTLARTKLED
+326 
-337 IKAIINSEEFK
+337 
-348 THPELFT
+348 HPELFT
-355 STTLAHAK
+355 ST
-363 LEDIKAI
+363 
-370 INSEEFK
+370 
-377 AHPELFTSTTLAST
+377 
-391 KLEDIKAIITSEEF
+391 
-405 KAHPELFTSQ
+405 
-415 TLAYAKLEDIKAIIN
+415 
-430 SEEFK
+430 
-435 AYPELFTS
+435 
-443 QTLAH
+443 TLAH

-465 SKYANLLTS
+465 SKYANLLTA

-491 KLAENYGF
+491 KLAENYGV
-499 EECLNTNFLLHSP
+499 EECLNTKFLIHSP

-521 LKENDIPLTI
+521 LKENDIPLI
-531 NGKLNSIFGYQPG
+531 IKGKLNSIFGYQP
-544 VIKKK
+544 VVLKKK
-549 YNIDLNILMDMYP
+549 YNIDLNTLMDMYP

>member
-92 VLTTEVDEL
+92 VLTAEADEL

-110 NYGLSV
+110 KYGLSA
-116 IERITSVLSVPVS
+116 IKRITSVLSVPVS

-238 TSETLAHAKLEDI
+238 TSETLAH
-251 KAIINSEEFKAHP
+251 
-264 ELFTSQTL
+264 
-272 AHAKLED
+272 
-279 IKAIINS
+279 
-286 EEFKAH
+286 
-292 PELFTSETLAHAKL
+292 
-306 EDIKAIINSEEF
+306 
-318 KNYPELFT
+318 
-326 SQTLARTKLED
+326 
-337 IKAIINSEEFK
+337 
-348 THPELFT
+348 
-355 STTLAHAK
+355 
-363 LEDIKAI
+363 
-370 INSEEFK
+370 
-377 AHPELFTSTTLAST
+377 
-391 KLEDIKAIITSEEF
+391 
-405 KAHPELFTSQ
+405 
-415 TLAYAKLEDIKAIIN
+415 AKLEDIKAIIN